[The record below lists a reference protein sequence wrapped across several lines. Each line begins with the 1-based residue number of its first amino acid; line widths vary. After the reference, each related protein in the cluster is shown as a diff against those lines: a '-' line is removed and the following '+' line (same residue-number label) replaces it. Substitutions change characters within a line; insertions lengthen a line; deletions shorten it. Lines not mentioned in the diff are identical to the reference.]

1 MQIIIDTDRDSQHH
15 ILAACEF
22 LQELMTPKVEV
33 ISPADNPSTGR
44 DPTIAELTTALQAR
58 NASATPPAPTL
69 TESLAA
75 AGLPPP
81 PSLDL
86 PSPAAV
92 FGGAAVQVP
101 LPPPAI
107 PPAPTVAT
115 GAPLSPT
122 AATAPIVA
130 PGGVEK
136 DARGLPWD
144 HRIHSSSKN
153 KNANGTWRAKK
164 GMNDGGELVRKVEAE
179 LMQAMAAPGPA
190 TVTLPAGMDPAAP
203 PPPEVVT
210 PPASV
215 VFGATGGTPVVPPP
229 PPGVVDQTLSFP
241 GLMTLLTPAMAAGR
255 INTALLTEAC
265 VAVGIP
271 SLPLLATRP
280 DLVPAVHDWL
290 KARVQL

>member
-1 MQIIIDTDRDSQHH
+1 MQIIIDTEKDSRHH
-15 ILAACEF
+15 IGAVCEF
-22 LQELMTPKVEV
+22 LQELFRPMV

-101 LPPPAI
+101 LP

-203 PPPEVVT
+203 PPP
-210 PPASV
+210 ASV
-215 VFGATGGTPVVPPP
+215 VFAATGATPQPAGVLTPVVPPP

-241 GLMTLLTPAMAAGR
+241 GLMTALTPAMAAGR

>member
-1 MQIIIDTDRDSQHH
+1 MQIIIDTEKDSRHH
-15 ILAACEF
+15 IGAVCEF
-22 LQELMTPKVEV
+22 LQELFRPMV
-33 ISPADNPSTGR
+33 ISHADNPSTGR
-44 DPTIAELTTALQAR
+44 DSTIAELTTALQAR
-58 NASATPPAPTL
+58 NASAATL

-101 LPPPAI
+101 LPPPAT

-115 GAPLSPT
+115 GAPSSPT

-179 LMQAMAAPGPA
+179 LMQAMAAPGPVVA
-190 TVTLPAGMDPAAP
+190 AAP

-215 VFGATGGTPVVPPP
+215 VFAATGATPQPAGVLTPVVPPP